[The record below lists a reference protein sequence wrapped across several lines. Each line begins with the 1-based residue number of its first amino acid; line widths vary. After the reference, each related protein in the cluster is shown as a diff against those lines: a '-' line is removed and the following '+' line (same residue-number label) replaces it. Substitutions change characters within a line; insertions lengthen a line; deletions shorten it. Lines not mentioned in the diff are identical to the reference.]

1 MIMSGTQLLRT
12 GVFYIVEM
20 FECFEMIFLLMPSQ
34 QSDLSLAGEGRG
46 QEVVGGGA
54 ERRRCVLTAPPGPVT
69 AVHCCT
75 ALLDTVQPAVFS
87 WSDCPT

>member
-20 FECFEMIFLLMPSQ
+20 FECSETIFLLMPSQ

-54 ERRRCVLTAPPGPVT
+54 EGRRGDV
-69 AVHCCT
+69 
-75 ALLDTVQPAVFS
+75 S
-87 WSDCPT
+87 